1 MKCPKC
7 QAQDTKVVE
16 SRDVSAGEA
25 IRRRRECLKCGFRY
39 TTYERMERPN
49 LVVVKRDG
57 TRQTFDRTK
66 ILSGIDKA
74 AEKTSITA
82 IQREELVTNVEK
94 KLYETGEPEV
104 PSTLIGELIMN
115 ELAKL
120 DDVAYVRFAS
130 VYRHFT
136 SIKGFERELI
146 KIKERAQAE
155 MKAK

>member
-1 MKCPKC
+1 MRCAKCN
-7 QAQDTKVVE
+7 QTETKVIE
-16 SRDVSAGEA
+16 SRDVAGGQA

-39 TTYERMERPN
+39 TTYERTERPR

-57 TRQTFDRTK
+57 TRQSFDRNK

-82 IQREELVTNVEK
+82 LQREEMVNDIEQ
-94 KLYETGEPEV
+94 KLYATGEAEV
-104 PSTLIGELIMN
+104 PSTLIGELVMN
-115 ELAKL
+115 ALADA

-136 SIKGFERELI
+136 SIQGFQRELDR
-146 KIKERAQAE
+146 IKERAARS
-155 MKAK
+155 

>member
-7 QAQDTKVVE
+7 QAQDTKVIE
-16 SRDVSAGEA
+16 SRDVSGGEA
-25 IRRRRECLKCGFRY
+25 IRRRRKCLKCAFRY

-57 TRQTFDRTK
+57 TRQSFDRAK
-66 ILSGIDKA
+66 ILSGVDKA

-82 IQREELVTNVEK
+82 VQREELVANVER

-104 PSTLIGELIMN
+104 PSTLIGELVVN

-136 SIKGFERELI
+136 SIKGFERELL
-146 KIKERAQAE
+146 KIKERA
-155 MKAK
+155 AKT

>member
-7 QAQDTKVVE
+7 QTQDTKVIE

-39 TTYERMERPN
+39 TTYERLERPN

-66 ILSGIDKA
+66 LLSGVDKA

-82 IQREELVTNVEK
+82 LQREELVLNVEK
-94 KLYETGEPEV
+94 KLYETGESEV
-104 PSTLIGELIMN
+104 PSTLIGELVMN
-115 ELAKL
+115 ELARL

-130 VYRHFT
+130 VYRQFT
-136 SIKGFERELI
+136 SIKGFERELL
-146 KIKERAQAE
+146 KIKERAQ
-155 MKAK
+155 KT

>member
-1 MKCPKC
+1 MRCAKCN
-7 QAQDTKVVE
+7 QTDTKVIE
-16 SRDVSAGEA
+16 SRDVAGGQA

-39 TTYERMERPN
+39 TTYERVERPR

-57 TRQTFDRTK
+57 TRQSFDRDK

-82 IQREELVTNVEK
+82 LQREEMVNDIEQ
-94 KLYETGEPEV
+94 KLYATGEAEA
-104 PSTLIGELIMN
+104 PSTLIGELVMN
-115 ELAKL
+115 ALADA

-136 SIKGFERELI
+136 SIQGFQRELDR
-146 KIKERAQAE
+146 IKERA
-155 MKAK
+155 AKN

>member
-7 QAQDTKVVE
+7 QAQDTKVIE

-25 IRRRRECLKCGFRY
+25 IRRRRECLKCNFRY
-39 TTYERMERPN
+39 TTYERLERPN

-57 TRQTFDRTK
+57 TRQTFDRSK
-66 ILSGIDKA
+66 ILGGVDKA

-82 IQREELVTNVEK
+82 VQREELIATVEK

-104 PSTLIGELIMN
+104 PSTLIGELVMN

-136 SIKGFERELI
+136 SIKGFERELL
-146 KIKERAQAE
+146 KIKERAEAE
-155 MKAK
+155 VKTK

>member
-1 MKCPKC
+1 MRCAKCN
-7 QAQDTKVVE
+7 QTETKVIE
-16 SRDVSAGEA
+16 SRDVAGGQA

-39 TTYERMERPN
+39 TTYERTERPR

-57 TRQTFDRTK
+57 TRQSFDRNK

-82 IQREELVTNVEK
+82 LQREEMVNDIEQ
-94 KLYETGEPEV
+94 KLYATGEAEV
-104 PSTLIGELIMN
+104 PSTLIGELVMN
-115 ELAKL
+115 ALADA

-136 SIKGFERELI
+136 SIQGFQRELDR
-146 KIKERAQAE
+146 IKERAARG
-155 MKAK
+155 